1 MNKQDFKHILVFV
14 EQRDTQLQN
23 VSLELLSKAK
33 ELATKANQQVIAFI
47 PGHALTDDHAKECLH
62 WGADKVYICNHKL
75 LEQYTTEPY
84 TKASVEFIR
93 QIKPESV
100 LIGATT
106 IGRDL
111 APRISARLATGLTAD
126 CTSLDICSETGNL
139 LMTRP
144 AFGGNI
150 LATII
155 CPENRPQISTVRP
168 GVMKKNHIDA
178 INEKNIE
185 HFKVDLT
192 DKDINVE
199 ILETVH
205 HKKQAKKISEAKIL
219 VSGGRGLGK
228 KENLKNLEKI
238 AELVGG
244 LVSGSRAI
252 VDAGWLDHSQQ
263 VGQTGQTVRPN
274 IYMACGISGAIQH
287 LAGMEESE
295 FIIAINKN
303 PTAPIFEIA
312 DMGIIGD
319 VNQILPMVVEELTAD
334 SRQ

>member
-1 MNKQDFKHILVFV
+1 MNKEEYKNILVVV
-14 EQRDTQLQN
+14 EQRDTQIQN

-33 ELATKANQQVIAFI
+33 ELAQKVNQKVIALI
-47 PGHALTDDHAKECLH
+47 PGFDITDEHAKECCH

-75 LEQYTTEPY
+75 LKDYTTEPY
-84 TKASVEFIR
+84 TKACVQVIK
-93 QIKPESV
+93 QVKPESI

-126 CTSLDICSETGNL
+126 CTSLDICNETGNL

-150 LATII
+150 LATIVS
-155 CPENRPQISTVRP
+155 PEHRPQISTVRP
-168 GVMKKNHIDA
+168 GVMIKNYI
-178 INEKNIE
+178 ENITDVDVDYV
-185 HFKVDLT
+185 KVDLADT
-192 DKDINVE
+192 DMNVE
-199 ILETVH
+199 IVETV
-205 HKKQAKKISEAKIL
+205 KNKAQKKKISEAKIL

-228 KENLKNLEKI
+228 KENLKNLETL
-238 AELVGG
+238 ADLVGG

-252 VDAGWLDHSQQ
+252 VDAGWIEQSRQ

-319 VNQILPMVVEELTAD
+319 VNQIVPLVIEELRKTVH
-334 SRQ
+334 